1 MDEVV
6 VSAVVAWGLIWQ
18 VVSPEELEAESARVA
33 DKLAALQPD
42 VASRFKRA
50 LNEMGLHQ
58 FNRAIDIENEAQ
70 RALGGQG

>member
-50 LNEMGLHQ
+50 LNEVGLHQ
-58 FNRAIDIENEAQ
+58 
-70 RALGGQG
+70 

>member
-1 MDEVV
+1 M
-6 VSAVVAWGLIWQ
+6 SAVVAWGLIWQ

-42 VASRFKRA
+42 VASPFKRA
-50 LNEMGLHQ
+50 LNEVGLLHQ
-58 FNRAIDIENEAQ
+58 FNRVIDIENEAQ

>member
-1 MDEVV
+1 M
-6 VSAVVAWGLIWQ
+6 SAVVAWGLIWQ

-50 LNEMGLHQ
+50 LNEVGLHQ
-58 FNRAIDIENEAQ
+58 
-70 RALGGQG
+70 